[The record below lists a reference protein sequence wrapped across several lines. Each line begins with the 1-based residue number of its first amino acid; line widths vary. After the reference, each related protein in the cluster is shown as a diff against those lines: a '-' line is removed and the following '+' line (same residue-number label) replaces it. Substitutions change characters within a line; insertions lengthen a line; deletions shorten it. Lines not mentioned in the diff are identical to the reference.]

1 LTRAHRSE
9 LEICLDLMKMLRT
22 GSLLPTPLM
31 YKTNLSWELMQRF
44 LLKLIGAGLV
54 GRSTIAGV
62 FYLTPR
68 GAECL
73 AHFEMGMVMLEPVAE
88 TPVWAYQP

>member
-1 LTRAHRSE
+1 LSKAHRSE

-44 LLKLIGAGLV
+44 VLKLIGAGLV
-54 GRSTIAGV
+54 GKSTVAGV
-62 FYLTPR
+62 FYLTNR
-68 GAECL
+68 GADCL
-73 AHFEMGMVMLEPVAE
+73 GKLESGMAMLEPVVE
-88 TPVWAYQP
+88 KPSWVYQP